1 MRENLNI
8 NMLKVYVNYK
18 TLFIER
24 QYIYIYIY
32 IYIYMSLAQGSF
44 AVATSSRENLWIT

>member
-32 IYIYMSLAQGSF
+32 IYMSLAQGSF
-44 AVATSSRENLWIT
+44 AVATSSRENL

>member
-32 IYIYMSLAQGSF
+32 IYMSLAQGSF

>member
-24 QYIYIYIY
+24 QYIF
-32 IYIYMSLAQGSF
+32 MSLAQGSF
-44 AVATSSRENLWIT
+44 AVATSSRENL

>member
-24 QYIYIYIY
+24 QYMYIDVTCARQFRSSNLLAGKPLNN
-32 IYIYMSLAQGSF
+32 MSTL
-44 AVATSSRENLWIT
+44 